1 MSNLSA
7 DYKYSDFDVFGG
19 CCYLTCLAGPYSVL
33 CFPCM
38 YMRMTSQEVEF
49 VGNRLHF
56 RYDCCIA
63 KEDKLIPLDR
73 IQDANIAANFCS
85 RLCGVSILSIQTANG
100 SPTPEALIIAP
111 RDAEGLRS
119 MIMDRRDQL
128 VGAGTSSGLD
138 GPVMNQVHAGGVQS
152 TQQLG
157 EIRNVLE
164 RIERLVEKGV
174 DKFQPMEVK

>member
-1 MSNLSA
+1 MEPTER
-7 DYKYSDFDVFGG
+7 YSDFDVFGG
-19 CCYLTCLAGPYSVL
+19 CCYLTCITGPYAL
-33 CFPCM
+33 LFAPCI
-38 YMRMTSQEVEF
+38 YLRMTTQEVEF

-56 RYDCCIA
+56 RYDCCCM

-73 IQDANIAANFCS
+73 IQDANIGANFCS

-100 SPTPEALIIAP
+100 SPTPEATIIAP

-138 GPVMNQVHAGGVQS
+138 DVHGRLAPTFGGVQS

-174 DKFQPMEVK
+174 DKFEPMEVK